1 MSKSVAQTMT
11 DLAEATNKLDELRT
25 TIEQQNRRSEESTR
39 EIARL
44 RDQLRDVFGAVYVRL
59 DGSVKQ
65 GTVYVDMNGPMHEVR
80 EPYLQPVSYR
90 IHETLAPSHIRH
102 FRLMGQVGKL
112 YVYGEV

>member
-1 MSKSVAQTMT
+1 MSDMTLGNGAIEKLDDARHMVARMT
-11 DLAEATNKLDELRT
+11 GEAEAA
-25 TIEQQNRRSEESTR
+25 QR

-44 RDQLRDVFGAVYVRL
+44 RDQVRDVFGAVYIRL

-80 EPYLQPVSYR
+80 EPY
-90 IHETLAPSHIRH
+90 HRH

>member
-1 MSKSVAQTMT
+1 VSPDALGNGVIEKLDDARHMVARMT
-11 DLAEATNKLDELRT
+11 SEAEAA
-25 TIEQQNRRSEESTR
+25 QR

-44 RDQLRDVFGAVYVRL
+44 RDQFRDVFGAVYIRL

-65 GTVYVDMNGPMHEVR
+65 GTVYADKNGPMHEVR
-80 EPYLQPVSYR
+80 ELYLQPASGYLER
-90 IHETLAPSHIRH
+90 R